1 MTDRP
6 DQDDLFV
13 QRRLAAAL
21 DPVLPGVEA
30 EERILRRWRTAAAA
44 APVRSR
50 RTPLARRASWLLPL
64 VAGLAMAAVL
74 ALSIWAHR
82 VRPPRPQGDPHP
94 HRHQR

>member
-30 EERILRRWRTAAAA
+30 EERILRRWRTAAACH
-44 APVRSR
+44 
-50 RTPLARRASWLLPL
+50 
-64 VAGLAMAAVL
+64 G
-74 ALSIWAHR
+74 
-82 VRPPRPQGDPHP
+82 G
-94 HRHQR
+94 

>member
-30 EERILRRWRTAAAA
+30 EERILRRWRTAAGR
-44 APVRSR
+44 VEHLHSR
-50 RTPLARRASWLLPL
+50 R
-64 VAGLAMAAVL
+64 
-74 ALSIWAHR
+74 
-82 VRPPRPQGDPHP
+82 VR
-94 HRHQR
+94 